1 MYALFKYDLKK
12 RQCMFST
19 LAMEMVWT
27 KKDQLHIEIP
37 IKVPEYQLADGSV
50 STSIPVEMMIARK
63 RDLKAIYEQFTHLK
77 NFVTPIQA
85 RNFTSK
91 ATGNN
96 QLIVLGETDEAV
108 NHILN
113 SQLGDIF
120 SDLADEHLIDLHI
133 SDQKSYNNYPL
144 WFKATLYIPDPSN

>member
-37 IKVPEYQLADGSV
+37 IKVPEYQLADGSA
-50 STSIPVEMMIARK
+50 SISIPVEMMIARK
-63 RDLKAIYEQFTHLK
+63 RDLKAIYQQFTHLK

-96 QLIVLGETDEAV
+96 
-108 NHILN
+108 
-113 SQLGDIF
+113 
-120 SDLADEHLIDLHI
+120 
-133 SDQKSYNNYPL
+133 
-144 WFKATLYIPDPSN
+144 

>member
-37 IKVPEYQLADGSV
+37 IQVPEYQLSEGGV
-50 STSIPVEMMIARK
+50 STSIPLEMMIARK
-63 RDLKAIYEQFTHLK
+63 RDLKAIYQQFTYLK
-77 NFVTPIQA
+77 NFVAQIQA

-91 ATGNN
+91 GKANN
-96 QLIVLGETDEAV
+96 
-108 NHILN
+108 
-113 SQLGDIF
+113 
-120 SDLADEHLIDLHI
+120 
-133 SDQKSYNNYPL
+133 
-144 WFKATLYIPDPSN
+144 

>member
-37 IKVPEYQLADGSV
+37 IKVPEYQLHEGGGV
-50 STSIPVEMMIARK
+50 S
-63 RDLKAIYEQFTHLK
+63 
-77 NFVTPIQA
+77 NFVAQIQA

-91 ATGNN
+91 GKANN
-96 QLIVLGETDEAV
+96 
-108 NHILN
+108 
-113 SQLGDIF
+113 
-120 SDLADEHLIDLHI
+120 
-133 SDQKSYNNYPL
+133 
-144 WFKATLYIPDPSN
+144 

>member
-37 IKVPEYQLADGSV
+37 IKVPEYQLPEGGA
-50 STSIPVEMMIARK
+50 TNSIPIEMMVARK
-63 RDLKAIYEQFTHLK
+63 RDLKAVYSQFTYLK
-77 NFVTPIQA
+77 NFVAQIQA

-91 ATGNN
+91 GKGNN
-96 QLIVLGETDEAV
+96 
-108 NHILN
+108 
-113 SQLGDIF
+113 
-120 SDLADEHLIDLHI
+120 
-133 SDQKSYNNYPL
+133 
-144 WFKATLYIPDPSN
+144 